1 MTYTYSLSLDIKRD
15 CWNWYNSTKDALPL
29 LHSYE
34 NMLYGSGQQMFFDLQ
49 KCTSL
54 KAAEKICLPFLKN
67 LYQSQNYYQDNI
79 KSLHAHLHQHFL
91 LACAALEK
99 ITNQPLY
106 FHHYPI
112 YLTTFPRLPY
122 SEKEG
127 HFFFSAGD
135 SGQRLIAVFLH
146 EGLHLQFHHYYAQ
159 TPSLLQAKPTDE
171 AWHALKECLTVVLDE
186 SLYPLLYKP
195 DAGYPEHQALRKVLT
210 KHWRQHHHFIALL
223 EYGIQQLPKYLPS
236 ALK

>member
-15 CWNWYNSTKDALPL
+15 CWNWYDSTKDAPPL

-99 ITNQPLY
+99 ITHQPLY

-159 TPSLLQAKPTDE
+159 TPSLLQAKFTNE
-171 AWHALKECLTVVLDE
+171 AWHALKECLTGVARGVRGAGVGLRLDDDARGGPFRRPMDQN
-186 SLYPLLYKP
+186 LARAGP
-195 DAGYPEHQALRKVLT
+195 DVPAPRAGGAP
-210 KHWRQHHHFIALL
+210 W
-223 EYGIQQLPKYLPS
+223 
-236 ALK
+236 